1 MTKPQIKKLMNV
13 KKENDNTTSD
23 IPDSFEEALKELEII
38 AAKLEVGEVT
48 LNETVELYK
57 RGRLL
62 HDFCAAKLEEARL
75 AVNNIITDDNGQ
87 PIDTTQSDLQR
98 LYDLKN
104 KLN

>member
-1 MTKPQIKKLMNV
+1 MNV
-13 KKENDNTTSD
+13 KKEKINTSN
-23 IPDSFEEALKELEII
+23 IPDSFEEALKELETI
-38 AAKLEVGEVT
+38 AAKLEAGEVS

-62 HDFCAAKLEEARL
+62 HDFCAAKLEEAQL

-98 LYDLKN
+98 LYNLKN